1 MRIGL
6 VRRAVRDR
14 LRGEAAIGM
23 SHDPRSAGPVALGWW
38 SANLGAR
45 WPLDYGEPCACRSN
59 RSSALRESAVFEFD
73 MKDNKGSRTKRLL
86 EKLVEHLGAQSAAED
101 AVRKAVEQVV
111 VIFDKLASRRR
122 GSATV
127 S

>member
-1 MRIGL
+1 
-6 VRRAVRDR
+6 
-14 LRGEAAIGM
+14 
-23 SHDPRSAGPVALGWW
+23 
-38 SANLGAR
+38 
-45 WPLDYGEPCACRSN
+45 
-59 RSSALRESAVFEFD
+59 